1 MGRNVIIIGKKAPV
15 FHLKIGEMSIV
26 HFAQFAGH
34 AEKMR
39 EQIKVFRD
47 AHES

>member
-15 FHLKIGEMSIV
+15 FHLKISEMRSFILLSSL
-26 HFAQFAGH
+26 GT